1 MTSLAPSAGLIP
13 TDGPFDLI
21 AGIPVHPLVVLAAVV
36 ILPLSA
42 LALIAIVLVPRWR
55 GAFGWVT
62 MAGLAIGV
70 GSAVV
75 AKESGEQLATRVGLP
90 QEHADLGDRLPLV
103 ALGLFVVAAAWFWVQ
118 RRSSAAGPGSR
129 SALQTVLGI
138 VAILVALAT
147 IALTVAVGH
156 TGATAVWEGRIL
168 PATPASTPAAT
179 PDASA
184 SPSATADAGAGAVAG
199 LTMADVQAHA
209 TPADCWAVV
218 SGTVYDL
225 TSWIAQH
232 PGGEAVIE
240 ALCGTD
246 ATAAFTAQH
255 QGQGKPTDTLAGFEI
270 DVLATPSAA
279 GAASITPASVVVA
292 GPRADRRYTLKQVR
306 KHRVATDCWAA
317 VNGSV
322 YNLTRWVNQH
332 PGGASRI
339 IALCGTNA
347 SAAFNAQHGS
357 AANVATI
364 LAGYRIGVLA

>member
-21 AGIPVHPLVVLAAVV
+21 AGIPVHPLVVHAAVV
-36 ILPLSA
+36 LLPLSA
-42 LALIAIVLVPRWR
+42 LALIAIIIVPRLR
-55 GAFGWVT
+55 RPLGWLT
-62 MAGLAIGV
+62 MAGLAV
-70 GSAVV
+70 GAGAAIV
-75 AKESGEQLATRVGLP
+75 ARLSGEQLAARVGEPQQHLELGEKLP
-90 QEHADLGDRLPLV
+90 FAAVL
-103 ALGLFVVAAAWFWVQ
+103 LFVVGAVWFWLQRRAAAAEPAQ
-118 RRSSAAGPGSR
+118 RSVA
-129 SALQTVLGI
+129 QTIVGI

-184 SPSATADAGAGAVAG
+184 SPSVTADAGAVAG
-199 LTMADVQAHA
+199 LTMADVRAHA

-255 QGQGKPTDTLAGFEI
+255 QGQG
-270 DVLATPSAA
+270 DVLVTPSAA
-279 GAASITPASVVVA
+279 GADAAITPASVVVA

>member
-21 AGIPVHPLVVLAAVV
+21 AGIPVHPLVVHAAVV
-36 ILPLSA
+36 LLPLSA
-42 LALIAIVLVPRWR
+42 LALIAIIIVPRLR
-55 GAFGWVT
+55 RPLGWLT
-62 MAGLAIGV
+62 MAGLAV
-70 GSAVV
+70 GAGAAIV
-75 AKESGEQLATRVGLP
+75 ARLSGEQLAARVGEPQQHLELGEKLP
-90 QEHADLGDRLPLV
+90 FAAVL
-103 ALGLFVVAAAWFWVQ
+103 LFVVGAVWFWLQRRAAAAEPAQ
-118 RRSSAAGPGSR
+118 RSVA
-129 SALQTVLGI
+129 QTIVGI

-184 SPSATADAGAGAVAG
+184 SPSVTADAGAVAG

-270 DVLATPSAA
+270 DVLVTPSAA
-279 GAASITPASVVVA
+279 GADAAITPASVVVA